1 MVGETWD
8 FDVTHETSDSES
20 TCSISNSEDSIVE
33 SRDVNTLNTKSSGMS
48 IDDQLKII
56 RKEKHQEYLLNTGC
70 KSPSSE
76 NTKNNKN
83 TKQFS
88 DQQAKKENINE
99 AEETNKEFHWPS
111 GTCAIVG
118 DSMVNGIDEK
128 RLQKHGNVKVFYFS
142 GARINDMNHHLMP
155 IIAKQPDYLILHVG
169 TNDATTNT
177 SRKII
182 DDLLML
188 KCNILKQLPNCRV
201 IVSKPTIRID
211 HGKAN
216 LTLRNV
222 NKHLETL
229 NLECIEN
236 GNISAQH
243 LGRKGLHLNSKGKGR
258 LALNFL
264 NQIRKF

>member
-1 MVGETWD
+1 
-8 FDVTHETSDSES
+8 
-20 TCSISNSEDSIVE
+20 
-33 SRDVNTLNTKSSGMS
+33 
-48 IDDQLKII
+48 
-56 RKEKHQEYLLNTGC
+56 
-70 KSPSSE
+70 
-76 NTKNNKN
+76 
-83 TKQFS
+83 
-88 DQQAKKENINE
+88 
-99 AEETNKEFHWPS
+99 
-111 GTCAIVG
+111 
-118 DSMVNGIDEK
+118 
-128 RLQKHGNVKVFYFS
+128 
-142 GARINDMNHHLMP
+142 MNHHLMP

-201 IVSKPTIRID
+201 IVSKPTVWRD

-229 NLECIEN
+229 NLECICIEN

-243 LGRKGLHLNSKGKGR
+243 LGRIGLDLNSQGKGR
-258 LALNFL
+258 LALSFL
-264 NQIRKF
+264 NQIRKFWRPLEHLNEPLSPNN